1 MILKNLFLQKEGFNL
16 FTMSKYAAYFA
27 IEKSLQQRG
36 FSFER
41 DELIEMFTEGKKSSL
56 RELTATEY
64 QRFLKWLNSN
74 NDDAASFR
82 MEFEKSDKQV
92 ANNQRRKI
100 IALLTKLGYVTASN
114 KADMPRIYA
123 WVEKYGYLNKP
134 MNQYNSAELPKL
146 VYQAE
151 SFYKSHIE
159 RL

>member
-1 MILKNLFLQKEGFNL
+1 
-16 FTMSKYAAYFA
+16 MSKYAQYFA
-27 IEKSLQQRG
+27 IEKDLKKRG
-36 FSFER
+36 FDFER
-41 DELIEMFTEGKKSSL
+41 EELIEMFTDGEKDSL
-56 RELTATEY
+56 RELSNEEY
-64 QRFLKWLNSN
+64 HQFIQWLNEN
-74 NDDAASFR
+74 NSDGKMFAASFDIS
-82 MEFEKSDKQV
+82 EEAV

-100 IALLTKLGYVTASN
+100 IALLTKLGYVTARN

-134 MNQYNSAELPKL
+134 MNQYGSTELPKL

>member
-1 MILKNLFLQKEGFNL
+1 
-16 FTMSKYAAYFA
+16 MSKYATYFA
-27 IEKSLQQRG
+27 IEKDLKKRG
-36 FSFER
+36 FDFER
-41 DELIEMFTEGKKSSL
+41 EELIGMFTDGEKDSL
-56 RELTATEY
+56 RELSNEEY
-64 QRFLKWLNSN
+64 HQFIQWLNENN
-74 NDDAASFR
+74 NDGKMFAASFDIS
-82 MEFEKSDKQV
+82 EQAV